1 MKTSLSKFIRSICF
15 FASVWL
21 LASSLPAQA
30 QAFCSIRQ
38 PYAVIQS
45 LFPDID
51 KPVYRSFMRDFSKE
65 SAEKLRQRH
74 QLEFDI
80 RELGTHDIYAVFDQN
95 TFRGVA
101 HSRTEQA
108 DYGLAEVIVATD
120 ENLKLKDFSFQRCR
134 SRYRKQFESESIRSA
149 FRGKTSVELSAM
161 LQPEAVD
168 RFLATYGLE
177 PRAEPLLRAILVSS
191 IKTLVL
197 IESEWGEDLAPLK
210 P

>member
-1 MKTSLSKFIRSICF
+1 MDL
-15 FASVWL
+15 
-21 LASSLPAQA
+21 
-30 QAFCSIRQ
+30 
-38 PYAVIQS
+38 
-45 LFPDID
+45 
-51 KPVYRSFMRDFSKE
+51 
-65 SAEKLRQRH
+65 
-74 QLEFDI
+74 
-80 RELGTHDIYAVFDQN
+80 
-95 TFRGVA
+95 
-101 HSRTEQA
+101 QA

-134 SRYRKQFESESIRSA
+134 SRYRKQFESGRSVFEA
-149 FRGKTSVELSAM
+149 RRPLSY
-161 LQPEAVD
+161 PPCCKAVD

>member
-1 MKTSLSKFIRSICF
+1 MKTSPSKFIRSICF

-45 LFPDID
+45 LFLDID

-65 SAEKLRQRH
+65 SAEKLRQQH

-80 RELGTHDIYAVFDQN
+80 RELGTHDIYAVFDQK

-101 HSRTEQA
+101 HSHTEQA
-108 DYGLAEVIVATD
+108 DYGLAEVILATD
-120 ENLKLKDFSFQRCR
+120 ENLKLKDFSFQR
-134 SRYRKQFESESIRSA
+134 YRKQFESESIRSV

-161 LQPEAVD
+161 LQPEAMD

>member
-1 MKTSLSKFIRSICF
+1 MKTSPTKYIRSICF

-21 LASSLPAQA
+21 LASSLPA

-65 SAEKLRQRH
+65 SAEKLRQQH

-80 RELGTHDIYAVFDQN
+80 RELGTHDIYAVFDQK

-101 HSRTEQA
+101 HSHTEQA
-108 DYGLAEVIVATD
+108 DYGLAEVILATD
-120 ENLKLKDFSFQRCR
+120 ENLKLKDFSFQR
-134 SRYRKQFESESIRSA
+134 YRKQFESESIRSV

-161 LQPEAVD
+161 LQPEAMD